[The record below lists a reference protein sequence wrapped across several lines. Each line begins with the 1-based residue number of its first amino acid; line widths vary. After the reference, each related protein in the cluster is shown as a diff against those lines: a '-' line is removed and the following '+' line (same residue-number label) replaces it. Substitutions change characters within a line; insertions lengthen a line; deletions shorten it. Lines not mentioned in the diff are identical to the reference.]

1 MVFSGVANKV
11 VVVCQ
16 KAKTHAYLDTF
27 ILRDRSFIRGGLGW
41 CKWGAV
47 IPFCAPENRGL
58 HKIVQPFLRGH
69 VFLCIPISVPQ
80 KRNNT
85 EGIKSK
91 SNRNLLSK

>member
-1 MVFSGVANKV
+1 MGSMQQQLG
-11 VVVCQ
+11 
-16 KAKTHAYLDTF
+16 TGHL
-27 ILRDRSFIRGGLGW
+27 LEGGLGW
-41 CKWGAV
+41 CKWGRV

-91 SNRNLLSK
+91 SNIIYYQNDSITNQHNMVYSSPLTLEK